1 MRSVESRTGRVRW
14 SAGRRTGGSA
24 LFRLCLTVS
33 FGLCL
38 SLCATAARAGYADI
52 VIDADSGQVFHA
64 TAPDTRNYPAS
75 LTKMMTLYLLFD
87 ALDRGKVALDQSFT
101 VSAHAA
107 AQAPSRLGLA
117 PGDTIPVRDII
128 PVIVTKSANDMAVTV
143 AENLAGSESR
153 FAQMMTA
160 QARKLGMTQTTFRN
174 ASGLPIAGQMTTARD
189 MARLAQALIHDHAR
203 YYPYFRTQS
212 YTYNGIE
219 MANHNH
225 LMSRYPG
232 MDGLKT
238 GYIAASGFN
247 LVGSAVHGGRRLIA
261 VVMGG
266 ESAVARDNRMAEL
279 LDTVFDDSPPPL
291 ALAPVLPPGA
301 ASRAPTQK
309 TRRPAPEPAPERAYE
324 PVPPAPSAA
333 APPPAAPPS
342 ASATWS
348 IQIGAYAAR
357 GAGEQALATI
367 RQSLGDGY
375 ARAVPVLLP
384 VGTSGG
390 TLFRARLTG
399 LDEAAARAACARLS
413 HLGRS
418 CLPIAPTR

>member
-1 MRSVESRTGRVRW
+1 MTSVKTRAGGVRRLV
-14 SAGRRTGGSA
+14 RRRILVPA
-24 LFRLCLTVS
+24 LA
-33 FGLCL
+33 GLCL
-38 SLCATAARAGYADI
+38 SLSAAAGAWAGYADI

-64 TAPDTRNYPAS
+64 AAADTRNYPAS

-87 ALDRGKVALDQSFT
+87 ALDRGKVGLDQSFT

-117 PGDTIPVRDII
+117 AGDTITVRDII
-128 PVIVTKSANDMAVTV
+128 PIIVTKSANDMAVAV

-160 QARKLGMTQTTFRN
+160 QAHKLGMSQTTFRN

-203 YYPYFRTQS
+203 YYPYFKTQS

-225 LMSRYPG
+225 LMARYPG

-247 LVGSAVHGGRRLIA
+247 LVGSAVRGGRRLIA

-266 ESAVARDNRMAEL
+266 ETAVARDDRMAEL
-279 LDTVFDDSPPPL
+279 LDTVFDDDPPPL
-291 ALAPVLPPGA
+291 ALAPVLQPGA
-301 ASRAPTQK
+301 PRAPSQK
-309 TRRPAPEPAPERAYE
+309 ARRPAPAPESS
-324 PVPPAPSAA
+324 APLPSVA
-333 APPPAAPPS
+333 AP
-342 ASATWS
+342 ASTSISVTWS

-357 GAGEQALATI
+357 SAGEQAIATI

-375 ARAVPVLLP
+375 AQAVPVLLP

-399 LDEAAARAACARLS
+399 LDEAAARAACAHLS

-418 CLPIAPTR
+418 CLPIPPTR